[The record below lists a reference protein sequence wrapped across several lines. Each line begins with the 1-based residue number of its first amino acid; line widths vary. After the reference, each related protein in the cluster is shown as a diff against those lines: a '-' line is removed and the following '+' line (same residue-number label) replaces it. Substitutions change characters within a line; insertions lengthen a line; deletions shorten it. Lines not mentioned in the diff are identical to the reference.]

1 MHEISILGAMLGT
14 RNLESHS
21 DLFHWLQR
29 DVRPLLPH
37 DILVAAWGGFSDR
50 RISLDVVSSMPGVRT
65 TEALCTTLRPLL
77 LGLFDAWVAAGR
89 VPFQQPLADPES
101 LSCLDGA
108 CAALSE
114 MRSVVAHGIRDE
126 RGQMDCLYAV
136 LSQETMPDPKV
147 VEAMG
152 MLLPHVDA
160 AFRQVSLLPMQRHD
174 AAGVCADNDC
184 PEQDAIVAGSLRI
197 RGDASLSRREQEIMQ
212 WVSVGK
218 TNIEIA
224 QILEISPRTVRNH
237 LQNIFRKLDVMNRAQ
252 AVFEVEQ
259 FRSGA

>member
-1 MHEISILGAMLGT
+1 MNDISILGAMLGA

-21 DLFHWLQR
+21 DLFNWLQR
-29 DVRPLLPH
+29 EVRPLLPH
-37 DILVAAWGGFSDR
+37 DILVAAWGEFSDR

-65 TEALCTTLRPLL
+65 TEALCTALRPLL
-77 LGLFDAWVAAGR
+77 LCLYDVWVAARR
-89 VPFQQPLADPES
+89 VPFQQPLADPEL
-101 LSCLDGA
+101 LSCLDRA
-108 CAALSE
+108 CAALLE

-126 RGQMDCLYAV
+126 RGQMDCLYVV
-136 LSQETMPDPKV
+136 LSQETMPGPKV
-147 VEAMG
+147 VESMG

-160 AFRQVSLLPMQRHD
+160 AFRQVSLLPMQRHG
-174 AAGVCADNDC
+174 AAGVCAGNDF
-184 PEQDAIVAGSLRI
+184 PKQDVIVAGGART

-212 WVSVGK
+212 WVSLGK

-237 LQNIFRKLDVMNRAQ
+237 LQNTFRKLDVMNRAQ

-259 FRSGA
+259 LRGGF